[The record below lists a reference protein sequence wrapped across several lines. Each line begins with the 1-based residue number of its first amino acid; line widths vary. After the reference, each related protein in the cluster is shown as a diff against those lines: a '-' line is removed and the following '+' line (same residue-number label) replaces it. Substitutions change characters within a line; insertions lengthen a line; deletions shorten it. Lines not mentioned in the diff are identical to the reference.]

1 MSLSIPSWLQQLL
14 SEAVRD
20 TPLLLAYQ
28 HRDARLV
35 QMNPGAGPATGHLG
49 SNLSVQL
56 FRKWEGM
63 LGEVPMERSV
73 TCLHVCTQSV
83 NSCPHICWFTW
94 LLRGDSTGRAAWFLT
109 NSLPFLPCS
118 QLSRA
123 PRSAVIPSC
132 LCPISHASA
141 WSTNAKTNTQHT
153 ATFLRLL
160 QNLF

>member
-56 FRKWEGM
+56 FRK
-63 LGEVPMERSV
+63 
-73 TCLHVCTQSV
+73 
-83 NSCPHICWFTW
+83 
-94 LLRGDSTGRAAWFLT
+94 
-109 NSLPFLPCS
+109 
-118 QLSRA
+118 
-123 PRSAVIPSC
+123 
-132 LCPISHASA
+132 
-141 WSTNAKTNTQHT
+141 
-153 ATFLRLL
+153 
-160 QNLF
+160 